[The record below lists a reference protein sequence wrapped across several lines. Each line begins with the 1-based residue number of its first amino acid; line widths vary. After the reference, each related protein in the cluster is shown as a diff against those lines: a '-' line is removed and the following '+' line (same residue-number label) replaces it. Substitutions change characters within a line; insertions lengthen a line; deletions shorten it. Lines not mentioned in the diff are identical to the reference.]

1 MTRQEL
7 LLALALLFLLG
18 LGATVKRVIEA
29 HRTGG
34 VSMRL
39 QVFIPLASTTLVLS
53 AAFAIIVIDRFTA
66 RASVF
71 ALRAAEDEARVV
83 AELAAG
89 ALETPGTALGGSA
102 RLRVVESRNNKLV
115 LGVLEKPDEKQP
127 PQAPSKEPEKPGQFG
142 APP

>member
-1 MTRQEL
+1 
-7 LLALALLFLLG
+7 
-18 LGATVKRVIEA
+18 
-29 HRTGG
+29 
-34 VSMRL
+34 MRL

-89 ALETPGTALGGSA
+89 ALETPGTALAQAAQSLQRTRVLQAFTRSALDTDVAILDAQGRVLLESGEAERRGAAGSA
-102 RLRVVESRNNKLV
+102 
-115 LGVLEKPDEKQP
+115 
-127 PQAPSKEPEKPGQFG
+127 AP
-142 APP
+142 AH